1 MNRAGKQGVA
11 RQQTRGVADCMAVH
25 TEGLAGRAL
34 KLCQL
39 DQGVMVSTRQ
49 KAMASLNSAPTTT
62 HAASQTEL
70 RWEHA
75 ATQVSGCRVC
85 PALLPALDGSS
96 EHTCGRCTQLEELLR
111 LVTELR
117 EEVSRLQSI
126 RECERERDYWNR
138 TLPSL
143 GQAQQADRMHE
154 MEDSL
159 SSLRLP
165 EHSDLRGRGQRRQV
179 PARHSRRVSSL
190 TRPHPPRCPCTIGT
204 RLCKWHRTITRTMVH
219 LAWRCR

>member
-1 MNRAGKQGVA
+1 
-11 RQQTRGVADCMAVH
+11 
-25 TEGLAGRAL
+25 
-34 KLCQL
+34 
-39 DQGVMVSTRQ
+39 
-49 KAMASLNSAPTTT
+49 MASLNSAPTTT

-85 PALLPALDGSS
+85 PALLPASDGSS

-111 LVTELR
+111 LVTELW
-117 EEVSRLQSI
+117 EEVSRFRSI
-126 RECERERDYWNR
+126 REPERKIDYWNH
-138 TLPSL
+138 TLTSL
-143 GQAQQADRMHE
+143 GQAQQADRTHE

-159 SSLRLP
+159 SSLRLA

-179 PARHSRRVSSL
+179 PARHSRHVSSL

-204 RLCKWHRTITRTMVH
+204 RLCKWH
-219 LAWRCR
+219 